1 MQENRVQLRLLVV
14 AGCMALWM
22 AAVFGRLG
30 VLQFVEHS
38 FYLTRAHRQQ
48 QRTVE
53 ITPKRGAILDR
64 NMHPLA
70 MSTEVESAYA
80 IPTELGDNKDQAAR
94 LLSGIVEIPRDVL
107 VSKFNSGNTFVWVS
121 RKLPPEKSDA
131 VKALNL
137 KGIYTMKENERFYP
151 NRDLAAHV
159 LGFVNLDEKGI
170 SGLEYQF
177 DKDVR
182 GKGDKILVMADAR
195 QRWFDAEQAK
205 RDEGANVVLTLDT
218 KIQYI
223 AEREL
228 QAAIALTHASAG
240 TVIVQNPSTGEI
252 LALANWPKF
261 NPNSPGDV
269 KPETRMNPAVSGI
282 YEPGSTFKL
291 ITLAAALDQNITRPD
306 EVWDCENG
314 RVIISGHT
322 IHDHKKFDMLTVS
335 DILAQSSDVGSIKIA
350 LRMGAPKFYDYIR
363 AFGFGQKTGIELPW
377 ESRGMLGPLDTW
389 SGISIGAISM
399 GQEIGVTPIQLVTAV
414 SAIANGG
421 NLHKPYLISEIRKGE
436 HLLYS
441 GDVAQLEARQVLRP
455 ETAATVRKLMEGV
468 ILSPHGTGKSARLD
482 GWTAAGKTGTAQKI
496 DPNTKRY
503 SPSQYIASFTGFAPI
518 NNPAVTILVSLDSPV
533 GLHEGGQ
540 VAAPVF
546 KRIAEQVLPYL
557 DVPRDVPVS
566 AKLVQASYKDV
577 EEAPDTSLNDFN
589 PVNLDEPQ
597 KVAAPM
603 KKEAM
608 QPSVTVALDEGG
620 DIAVPDFRGKSVR
633 EVTETCLR
641 LGLDPIVI
649 GSSLAQD
656 QLPAAGAKVRRGAKI
671 TVRFDA
677 LTPKA
682 NAAHAS
688 KQTANPRKTRN

>member
-1 MQENRVQLRLLVV
+1 MQENRVQLRLLIV
-14 AGCMALWM
+14 AGCLVLWM
-22 AAVFGRLG
+22 AMVLARLG
-30 VLQFVEHS
+30 TLQFIEHS
-38 FYLTRAHRQQ
+38 FYLSKARRQQ

-53 ITPKRGAILDR
+53 ITPKRGAIFDR

-131 VKALNL
+131 IKELNL
-137 KGIYTMKENERFYP
+137 KGVYTMKENQRFYP

-170 SGLEYQF
+170 SGLEFQL
-177 DKDVR
+177 DKQVR
-182 GKGDKILVMADAR
+182 GKGDKILVMADAK

-205 RDEGANVVLTLDT
+205 RDEGANVVLTIDT
-218 KIQYI
+218 KVQYI

-228 QAAIALTHASAG
+228 EAAIRKTHASAG
-240 TVIVQNPSTGEI
+240 TVIVQNPNTGEI

-261 NPNSPGDV
+261 NPNSPNDS
-269 KPETRMNPAVSGI
+269 KPEARMNPAVSGI

-291 ITLAAALDQNITRPD
+291 ITLSAALDQGLTRPE
-306 EVWDCENG
+306 EVFDCQNG
-314 RVIISGHT
+314 EVILSGHK
-322 IHDHKKFDMLTVS
+322 IHDHKKFGMLTVS

-350 LRMGAPKFYDYIR
+350 LRLTAPKFFDYIR

-389 SGISIGAISM
+389 SGISIGSISM

-421 NLHKPYLISEIRKGE
+421 NLHKPYLISEIRKGDQ
-436 HLLYS
+436 LLFS
-441 GDVAQLEARQVLRP
+441 GDAVQPEVRRVLRP
-455 ETAATVRKLMEGV
+455 ETSATVRKLMEGV
-468 ILSPHGTGKSARLD
+468 ILSEHGTGKFARLD

-496 DPNTKRY
+496 DPNTGRY

-533 GLHEGGQ
+533 GEHEGGQ

-557 DVPRDVPVS
+557 DVPRDVPVP
-566 AKLVQASYKDV
+566 AKLVQASYRDIQ
-577 EEAPDTSLNDFN
+577 EAPDTSLNDFN
-589 PVNLDEPQ
+589 PVNLEEQEKPAI
-597 KVAAPM
+597 AA
-603 KKEAM
+603 KKEAAL
-608 QPSVTVALDEGG
+608 PSVTVALDEGG
-620 DIAVPDFRGKSVR
+620 DIAVPDFHGKTVR
-633 EVTETCLR
+633 EVAETCFR

-649 GSSLAQD
+649 GSSLAQE
-656 QLPAAGAKVRRGAKI
+656 QSPAPGAKVRRGAKI

-677 LTPKA
+677 PTPKT
-682 NAAHAS
+682 NAAHA
-688 KQTANPRKTRN
+688 ANQAASTRKTRN

>member
-1 MQENRVQLRLLVV
+1 MQENRVQLRLLFV
-14 AGCMALWM
+14 AGCLALWL
-22 AAVFGRLG
+22 AVVFGRLG

-38 FYLTRAHRQQ
+38 YFLTRAHRQQ

-53 ITPKRGAILDR
+53 ITPKRGAIFDR

-80 IPTELGDNKDQAAR
+80 IPTELADNKDQAAR
-94 LLSGIVEIPRDVL
+94 LLSGILDIPRDVL
-107 VSKFNSGNTFVWVS
+107 ASKFNSGNTFVWVS
-121 RKLPPEKSDA
+121 RKLPPQKSDA
-131 VKALNL
+131 LKALNL
-137 KGIYTMKENERFYP
+137 KGVYTMKENERFYP

-170 SGLEYQF
+170 SGLEYQL
-177 DKDVR
+177 DKEVS
-182 GKGDKILVMADAR
+182 GKGDHILVMADAR

-205 RDEGANVVLTLDT
+205 RDEGANIVLTLDT

-228 QAAIALTHASAG
+228 QAAIAHTHAPAG
-240 TVIVQNPSTGEI
+240 TVIVQNPNTGEI

-269 KPETRMNPAVSGI
+269 KAETRMNPAVSGI

-291 ITLAAALDQNITRPD
+291 ITLAAAIDQNMTRPD
-306 EVWDCENG
+306 EVFDCENG
-314 RVIISGHT
+314 KVIIAGHT
-322 IHDHKKFDMLTVS
+322 IHDHKKFEMLTVS

-350 LRMGAPKFYDYIR
+350 LRMGAPRFYDYIR

-377 ESRGMLGPLDTW
+377 ESRGMLAPLDTW
-389 SGISIGAISM
+389 STISIGAIAM
-399 GQEIGVTPIQLVTAV
+399 GQEVGVTPIQLVTAV

-421 NLHKPYLISEIRKGE
+421 NLHKPYLISEIRKGD

-441 GDVAQLEARQVLRP
+441 GDVTQPEAKQVLRP

-468 ILSPHGTGKSARLD
+468 ILSPHGTGKNARLD

-503 SPSQYIASFTGFAPI
+503 SPSQFIASFTGFAPI

-540 VAAPVF
+540 VAAPAF

-557 DVPRDVPVS
+557 DVPRDVPVT
-566 AKLVQASYKDV
+566 AKLVQASYKDID
-577 EEAPDTSLNDFN
+577 EAPDTSLNDFN
-589 PVNLDEPQ
+589 PVNLDEQP
-597 KVAAPM
+597 KPAAPS
-603 KKEAM
+603 KKETKP
-608 QPSVTVALDEGG
+608 PSVTVALDEGD
-620 DIAVPDFRGKSVR
+620 DIVVPDFRDKTVR

-641 LGLDPIVI
+641 LGLDPVVI

-656 QLPAAGAKVRRGAKI
+656 QSPAAGAKVRRGAKI

-677 LTPKA
+677 VTPKTK
-682 NAAHAS
+682 AAHAS
-688 KQTANPRKTRN
+688 HQTANLKKTRN

>member
-1 MQENRVQLRLLVV
+1 
-14 AGCMALWM
+14 M

-228 QAAIALTHASAG
+228 QVAIALTHASAG

-306 EVWDCENG
+306 EVWDCESG

>member
-1 MQENRVQLRLLVV
+1 MQENRVQVRLLIV
-14 AGCMALWM
+14 AGCLVLWM
-22 AAVFGRLG
+22 AAVFVRLG
-30 VLQFVEHS
+30 TLQFIEHS
-38 FYLTRAHRQQ
+38 YYLGRAHRQQ

-53 ITPKRGAILDR
+53 ITPKRGAIFDR

-80 IPTELGDNKDQAAR
+80 IPTELGDNKDQAAQ
-94 LLSGIVEIPRDVL
+94 LLSGIVQIPRDVL
-107 VSKFNSGNTFVWVS
+107 ASKFNSGNTFVWVS

-131 VKALNL
+131 IKELSL

-159 LGFVNLDEKGI
+159 LGFVNMDEKGI
-170 SGLEYQF
+170 SGLEFQL

-182 GKGDKILVMADAR
+182 GKGDRILVMADAK
-195 QRWFDAEQAK
+195 QRWFDGEQAK

-228 QAAIALTHASAG
+228 QAAIAHTHASAG
-240 TVIVQNPSTGEI
+240 TVIIQNPNTGEI

-261 NPNSPGDV
+261 NPNSPGDA

-291 ITLAAALDQNITRPD
+291 ITLSAALDQNITRPD

-314 RVIISGHT
+314 AVTVSGHK
-322 IHDHKKFDMLTVS
+322 IHDHKRFGMLAVS

-350 LRMGAPKFYDYIR
+350 LRLGAPRFYEYIR

-377 ESRGMLGPLDTW
+377 ESRGMLGSLDTW
-389 SGISIGAISM
+389 SGISIGTISM

-421 NLHKPYLISEIRKGE
+421 SLHKPYLVSEIRKGDQ
-436 HLLYS
+436 LLYS
-441 GDVAQLEARQVLRP
+441 GDATRPEARQVLRP
-455 ETAATVRKLMEGV
+455 DTAATVRKLMEGV
-468 ILSPHGTGKSARLD
+468 ILSQHGTGRSARLD
-482 GWTAAGKTGTAQKI
+482 GWSAAGKTGTAQKI
-496 DPNTKRY
+496 DPETKRY

-533 GLHEGGQ
+533 GEHEGGQ

-557 DVPRDVPVS
+557 DVPRDVPVT
-566 AKLVQASYKDV
+566 AKLVQASYRDV

-589 PVNLDEPQ
+589 PVSLDEE
-597 KVAAPM
+597 KLEKPM
-603 KKEAM
+603 KKEPVV
-608 QPSVTVALDEGG
+608 PSVTVALDEGG
-620 DIAVPDFRGKSVR
+620 DIAVPDFHGKTVR
-633 EVTETCLR
+633 EVAESCLR

-649 GSSLAQD
+649 GSGLAQE
-656 QLPAAGAKVRRGAKI
+656 QSPAAGAKVRRGAKI
-671 TVRFDA
+671 TARFDA
-677 LTPKA
+677 VAPKA

-688 KQTANPRKTRN
+688 KHVVSARKTRN

>member
-1 MQENRVQLRLLVV
+1 MQENRIQLRLLIV

-30 VLQFVEHS
+30 TLQFIEHS
-38 FYLTRAHRQQ
+38 YYLGRAHRQQ

-53 ITPKRGAILDR
+53 ITPKRGAIFDR

-80 IPTELGDNKDQAAR
+80 IPTELADNREQAAR
-94 LLSGIVEIPRDVL
+94 LLSGIVQIPRDVL
-107 VSKFNSGNTFVWVS
+107 ASKFNSGNTFVWVS

-131 VKALNL
+131 IKELNL

-170 SGLEYQF
+170 SGLEFQL
-177 DKDVR
+177 DKEVR
-182 GKGDKILVMADAR
+182 GTGDRILVMADAR
-195 QRWFDAEQAK
+195 QRWFDGEQAK

-228 QAAIALTHASAG
+228 QAAIARTHASAG
-240 TVIVQNPSTGEI
+240 TVIIQNPNTGEI

-261 NPNSPGDV
+261 NPNSPTDA
-269 KPETRMNPAVSGI
+269 KPEARMNPAVSGI

-291 ITLAAALDQNITRPD
+291 ITLSAALDQNITRPD
-306 EVWDCENG
+306 EVFDCGNG
-314 RVIISGHT
+314 QVLLSGHK
-322 IHDHKKFDMLTVS
+322 IHDHKKFGLLAVS
-335 DILAQSSDVGSIKIA
+335 DILAQSSDVGSIRIA
-350 LRMGAPKFYDYIR
+350 LRLGSPKFYEYIR

-377 ESRGMLGPLDTW
+377 ESRGMLSPVDTW

-421 NLHKPYLISEIRKGE
+421 NLHRPYLISEIRKGDQ
-436 HLLYS
+436 LLYS
-441 GDVAQLEARQVLRP
+441 GDAAQPDPRQVLRP

-468 ILSPHGTGKSARLD
+468 ILSPHGTGPRARLD

-496 DPNTKRY
+496 NPETKRY
-503 SPSQYIASFTGFAPI
+503 SPWQYIASFTGFAPI
-518 NNPAVTILVSLDSPV
+518 NSPAVTILVSLDSPV
-533 GLHEGGQ
+533 GEHEGGQ

-557 DVPRDVPVS
+557 DVPRDVPVI

-589 PVNLDEPQ
+589 PVNLEEQ
-597 KVAAPM
+597 KPEKPA
-603 KKEAM
+603 KKEPAP
-608 QPSVTVALDEGG
+608 PSVTVALDEGG
-620 DIAVPDFRGKSVR
+620 DIAVPDFHGKTVR
-633 EVTETCLR
+633 EVTETCLH
-641 LGLDPIVI
+641 LGLDPEVI

-656 QLPAAGAKVRRGAKI
+656 QSPAPGAKVRRGARI

-677 LTPKA
+677 ITPKA
-682 NAAHAS
+682 NAAHAPNPA
-688 KQTANPRKTRN
+688 ANARKTRN

>member
-1 MQENRVQLRLLVV
+1 MRENRVQLRLLIV
-14 AGCMALWM
+14 AGCMVLWV
-22 AAVFGRLG
+22 AAVFVRLG
-30 VLQFVEHS
+30 FLQLVEHS
-38 FYLTRAHRQQ
+38 YYLTRAHRQQ

-53 ITPKRGAILDR
+53 ITPKRGAIFDR

-80 IPTELGDNKDQAAR
+80 IPTELADNKEQAAR
-94 LLSGIVEIPRDVL
+94 LLSGVLDIPREIL
-107 VSKFNSGNTFVWVS
+107 AAKFDSGNTFVWVS

-159 LGFVNLDEKGI
+159 LGFVNLDEKGT
-170 SGLEYQF
+170 SGLEFQL
-177 DKDVR
+177 DKQIR
-182 GKGDKILVMADAR
+182 GKGDRILVMADAK
-195 QRWFDAEQAK
+195 QRWFDGEQAK

-228 QAAIALTHASAG
+228 AAAIARTHAMAG
-240 TVIVQNPSTGEI
+240 TVIIQNPNTGEI
-252 LALANWPKF
+252 LALANWPNF
-261 NPNSPGDV
+261 NPNSPGEV
-269 KPETRMNPAVSGI
+269 KPETRMNSAVSGI

-291 ITLAAALDQNITRPD
+291 ITLAAALDQNLTRPD
-306 EVWDCENG
+306 EVFDCENG
-314 RVIISGHT
+314 AVILSGHK
-322 IHDHKKFDMLTVS
+322 IHDHKKFGMLTVS
-335 DILAQSSDVGSIKIA
+335 DILALSSDVGTIKIA
-350 LRMGAPKFYDYIR
+350 LRLGAPKFYEYIR
-363 AFGFGQKTGIELPW
+363 AFGFGQQTGIELPW
-377 ESRGMLGPLDTW
+377 ESRGMVGKLDTW

-399 GQEIGVTPIQLVTAV
+399 GQEVGVTPIQLVTAV

-421 NLHKPYLISEIRKGE
+421 MLRKPYLVSEVRKGDQ
-436 HLLYS
+436 LLYS
-441 GDVAQLEARQVLRP
+441 GDVARPEPRQVLRP

-468 ILSPHGTGKSARLD
+468 ILSPGGTGKYARLD

-503 SPSQYIASFTGFAPI
+503 SPTQFIASFTGFAPI

-533 GLHEGGQ
+533 GLHEAT
-540 VAAPVF
+540 VTAAPVF

-557 DVPRDVPVS
+557 DVPRDVPVT
-566 AKLVQASYKDV
+566 AKLVQASYKDI

-589 PVNLDEPQ
+589 PINLEEQP
-597 KVAAPM
+597 KSEALP
-603 KKEAM
+603 KKEPAP
-608 QPSVTVALDEGG
+608 PSVTVALDEGG
-620 DIAVPDFRGKSVR
+620 DIAVPDFHGKTVR

-641 LGLDPIVI
+641 LGLNPVLI

-656 QLPAAGAKVRRGAKI
+656 QSPAVGAKVRRGAKI

-677 LTPKA
+677 APPKG
-682 NAAHAS
+682 NATHTLNRA
-688 KQTANPRKTRN
+688 KTRN